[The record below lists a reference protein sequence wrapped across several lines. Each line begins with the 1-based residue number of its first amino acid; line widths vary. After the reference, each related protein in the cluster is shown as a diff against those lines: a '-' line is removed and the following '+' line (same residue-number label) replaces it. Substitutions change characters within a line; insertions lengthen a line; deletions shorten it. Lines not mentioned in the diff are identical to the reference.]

1 MNEEIDVVIKNTKE
15 IAEVSMAISDLN
27 WCKPHFGLFNVIAE
41 FSERNSNLINTMIT
55 QVLNNFDGSYLNKE
69 KMFFIDD
76 FIDNRITLFF
86 VMRDVI
92 ENIEIIFYLLL
103 NNSKLINND
112 LTINETYLNKLEKL
126 RGKQK
131 MKKLPISNTLSDSL
145 LEKELLKKYGKKI
158 LPEEFKKIYNIKN
171 ECNNYIHKN
180 GIKYINAKEK
190 SYHIFMIDYLKDLL
204 FVFKFNFK
212 LLFLLEGHILASCD
226 YVDYL
231 DMGMTPP
238 ENSQYWIAP
247 IFSDYIQNQ
256 FNKSEIDWLKENN
269 YYGMKIHELI

>member
-145 LEKELLKKYGKKI
+145 LEKELLKKYGKK
-158 LPEEFKKIYNIKN
+158 FYQKN
-171 ECNNYIHKN
+171 SK
-180 GIKYINAKEK
+180 KYIISKMNVIT
-190 SYHIFMIDYLKDLL
+190 IFIKTVLS
-204 FVFKFNFK
+204 
-212 LLFLLEGHILASCD
+212 I
-226 YVDYL
+226 
-231 DMGMTPP
+231 
-238 ENSQYWIAP
+238 
-247 IFSDYIQNQ
+247 
-256 FNKSEIDWLKENN
+256 
-269 YYGMKIHELI
+269 